1 MNGKAESTRTSDGC
15 GSEKSQLRVTLLVRD
30 SLRERAYRQVCDLI
44 LDGEIA
50 PLQVVNLFGAFGSRP
65 FRTVFSWALSKTEA
79 CRPTSHA
86 RPIAFTGVPARFA
99 QVTVHKSVNCKAG

>member
-99 QVTVHKSVNCKAG
+99 TPTVHKLDVL